1 MQYIFETEE
10 FGEHLNSNFESKWC
24 IDLEMKIKIIPV
36 FLKWPWN
43 NI

>member
-1 MQYIFETEE
+1 MQHIFETEE
-10 FGEHLNSNFESKWC
+10 FGEHLILTLSLN
-24 IDLEMKIKIIPV
+24 DLEMKMKIIPV